1 MNNKIFA
8 ALAAMSMIAV
18 GGCGQPASPP
28 SGNDAAAAAPP
39 AAKAAPSAARVAP
52 PKMAMTTEIPANVIT
67 PDKMETS
74 IGTLEFYDGFPTD
87 ETAQKVWDNLDFVR
101 AVEAMIMTTPAAS
114 LVGFRQGIRD
124 FGPDNETMIF
134 WNGRL
139 DPRGLLLTGNTT
151 VIYSFMWIDL
161 KDGPMV
167 METPPNVLG
176 IIDDFWFRYLTDFGN
191 AGDDK
196 GKGGKYLLL
205 PPDYKGDI
213 PEGYIVKQSK
223 TYGHWLAMRGFM
235 TDFNADPIVK
245 NMKEHFRLY
254 PLGDAPKEVNW
265 VNLNGKFINTL
276 HASNGEFFAEVN
288 QVVQEEPNSAFS
300 PEILGILASIGIEKG
315 KPFAPDARMKAI
327 LDDAANVGNATQR
340 VIQWNARDESF
351 AAYPGSKTWEPGF
364 AGGSYEFM
372 RDGVRLINERE
383 RFHFYATG
391 ITPAMVKPPV
401 GLGSQYLEGL
411 RDSEG
416 RRFDGSKTYKL
427 HILPDVPAANFW
439 DVTIYDMQTRSL
451 LQTDQAF
458 PGVTSKDKA
467 VIQNADGSFDIYFSP
482 EKPEGNV
489 NWLQTIPG
497 KSWHVLWRI
506 YGPTQVWYD
515 QEWKISEIELV
526 K

>member
-1 MNNKIFA
+1 MSNKILA

-28 SGNDAAAAAPP
+28 AGNDAAAAAPP
-39 AAKAAPSAARVAP
+39 AAKVAP
-52 PKMAMTTEIPANVIT
+52 AKMAYSTDIPANVIT

-74 IGTLEFYDGFPTD
+74 IGTLEFNDGFPTD
-87 ETAQKVWDNLDFVR
+87 ETAKKVWDNLDFVR

-114 LVGFRQGIRD
+114 LVGFRKGIRD
-124 FGPDNETMIF
+124 FGPDNETMII
-134 WNGRL
+134 WEGRL

-151 VIYSFMWIDL
+151 VVYSFMWIDL

-176 IIDDFWFRYLTDFGN
+176 IVDDFWFRYLTDFGN

-196 GKGGKYLLL
+196 GKGGTYLLL

-235 TDFNADPIVK
+235 TDFQSDPVVK
-245 NMKEHFRLY
+245 NMKEHFRIY
-254 PLGDAPKEVNW
+254 PLGDKPKEVNW

-364 AGGSYEFM
+364 AGGSHEFM

-391 ITPAMVKPPV
+391 ITPAMVKPAV

-467 VIQNADGSFDIYFSP
+467 VIQNADG
-482 EKPEGNV
+482 
-489 NWLQTIPG
+489 
-497 KSWHVLWRI
+497 
-506 YGPTQVWYD
+506 
-515 QEWKISEIELV
+515 
-526 K
+526 

>member
-1 MNNKIFA
+1 MKTKNLLSM
-8 ALAAMSMIAV
+8 ALAALLATCLATNV
-18 GGCGQPASPP
+18 W
-28 SGNDAAAAAPP
+28 AAPP
-39 AAKAAPSAARVAP
+39 KY
-52 PKMAMTTEIPANVIT
+52 KMTTQIPENVIT

-74 IGTLEFYDGFPTD
+74 IGTLEFNDGFPTE
-87 ETAQKVWDNLDFVR
+87 ETAKKVWDNLDFVR

-114 LVGFRQGIRD
+114 LVGFRRGIRD
-124 FGPDNETMIF
+124 FGPDNETMII
-134 WNGRL
+134 WKGRL

-151 VIYSFMWIDL
+151 VVYSFMWIDL

-176 IIDDFWFRYLTDFGN
+176 IVDDFWFRYLTDFGN

-213 PEGYIVKQSK
+213 PEGYFVKQSK

-235 TDFNADPIVK
+235 TDFNAEPVVK
-245 NMKEHFRLY
+245 NMKEHFRIY
-254 PLGDAPKEVNW
+254 PLGDEPKEVNW
-265 VNLNGKFINTL
+265 VNMNGKFINTL

-327 LDDAANVGNATQR
+327 LDDAAKVGNATQR
-340 VIQWNARDESF
+340 VIQWNARDDSF

-364 AGGSYEFM
+364 AGGSHEFL

-401 GLGSQYLEGL
+401 GQGSQYLEGL

-451 LQTDQAF
+451 LQTDQPF

-497 KSWHVLWRI
+497 KGWHVLWRI